1 MILPRNASVKSSGG
15 DLWRNAIRT
24 RPQQNPSTTF
34 FEPVIGDISEDEL
47 QELVPVSTEK
57 QRLAAKRRRAEQR
70 LEERRL
76 RDELGYYDLRLDDF

>member
-1 MILPRNASVKSSGG
+1 MGERTQDNSSS
-15 DLWRNAIRT
+15 DELDD
-24 RPQQNPSTTF
+24 F
-34 FEPVIGDISEDEL
+34 FEPALGDVSDDDMQDLLPI
-47 QELVPVSTEK
+47 STEK

>member
-1 MILPRNASVKSSGG
+1 MAERTQESSSS
-15 DLWRNAIRT
+15 DAIDD
-24 RPQQNPSTTF
+24 F
-34 FEPVIGDISEDEL
+34 FEPVLGDLSEDDVEEL
-47 QELVPVSTEK
+47 TPVSTEK